1 MFKILFLIKLFIYK
15 QLFVNVKLILLF
27 FSFKQ
32 SIFEL

>member
-32 SIFEL
+32 SIIEL